1 MNSRPIFGLVVAG
14 SFAIAGLAAEVNTP
28 AVDAAASPKTN
39 APAAAARPRPS
50 FWQGDASLTEEQRA
64 ALRELN
70 TRLRRENRATFQ
82 KIVMLQKELEDA
94 VFEEPPD
101 AARIAAKAAEIGKH
115 EGELALARAQ
125 LIAEL
130 RPKFTKE
137 QLDRLKSLRGEY
149 GRAERFTVRL
159 PTDQTKTNAEPNA
172 LRPRRRAATP
182 DGNST
187 PTPRQ

>member
-1 MNSRPIFGLVVAG
+1 MISRSLCGLFIAG

-28 AVDAAASPKTN
+28 PADPATSPKTN
-39 APAAAARPRPS
+39 APATARPRPS
-50 FWQGDASLTEEQRA
+50 FWQGDASLTEEQRT

-82 KIVMLQKELEDA
+82 KIVLLQKELEDA

-101 AARIAAKAAEIGKH
+101 AARIAAKAAEIGKY
-115 EGELALARAQ
+115 EGELALARAK